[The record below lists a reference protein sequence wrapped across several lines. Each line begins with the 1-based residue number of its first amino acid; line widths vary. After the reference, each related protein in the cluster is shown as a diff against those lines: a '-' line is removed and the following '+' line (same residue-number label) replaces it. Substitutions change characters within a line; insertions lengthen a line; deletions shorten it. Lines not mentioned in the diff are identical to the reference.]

1 MVLHSKRKIQG
12 RVKAEL
18 GSLCQGS
25 PSSCSSVPSL
35 GMGVAGQGLGLGSQP
50 WVLCLDHW
58 GWTGQGVL
66 CIRARL
72 LHVLLPFPQC
82 YRRQMFVQESEMSL
96 LWLGGGGHQGYPA
109 RSWSP
114 TVWLQTPSHQWGAP
128 RPGVSLSS
136 APRAPFPRFV
146 FPGDVLFQMAEVHR
160 QIQNQLEE
168 MVSARRCCSTGAAPQ
183 PGLSNPLP
191 APPSPQI

>member
-1 MVLHSKRKIQG
+1 MVLHSKKKNSRKSESRAGVPLPGQPFLLQLRSQPGDGGG
-12 RVKAEL
+12 RAGTGAGIAAL
-18 GSLCQGS
+18 G
-25 PSSCSSVPSL
+25 V
-35 GMGVAGQGLGLGSQP
+35 VAWPLGLGA
-50 WVLCLDHW
+50 
-58 GWTGQGVL
+58 L

-72 LHVLLPFPQC
+72 LHVLLLFPQC
-82 YRRQMFVQESEMSL
+82 YGRQMFIQESEMSL
-96 LWLGGGGHQGYPA
+96 LWLGGGHQGYPA
-109 RSWSP
+109 RSWTP

-128 RPGVSLSS
+128 RWGVSLSS
-136 APRAPFPRFV
+136 APQAPLPRFV

-168 MVSARRCCSTGAAPQ
+168 MVSAHRCCSTGAAPQ